1 MANPITA
8 IASRSCAKN
17 SIAKQTKDVREIG
30 YIDPEGGSGI
40 QTDVTTVEQQGEKGQ
55 GINVAYSGK
64 LADKDKFK
72 AAMEKDQRLYA
83 TKGYDVGDMQLD
95 DYINWKNRFNAQ
107 QGNEQFQASTD
118 DGAAL
123 KPEEITDDM
132 VNTGQTPDTFKEVEK
147 TTSTRKADVETV
159 NPLTGYGERLSGRRA
174 TQASRKVN
182 KFQRKSDK
190 AANRAAKFL
199 ERKGGDYESM
209 SQKDKDKYDRL
220 NQKSENLQTQ
230 SDIQQ
235 SRLDLFKKQADQ
247 NRAGTQ
253 GVLVDV
259 PKTQGQINAQKYN
272 EKQASQGSSLFKGI
286 GTGLKPSDLKLNLP
300 STKSFTE
307 KYLNEKGAITSK
319 PSGEGS
325 SIPANQNPMD
335 FNKPGANPAGF
346 FKARGPVKKNYFKK

>member
-17 SIAKQTKDVREIG
+17 SAAKNTVKDVREIG
-30 YIDPEGGSGI
+30 YLDQEGGSGI

-55 GINVAYSGK
+55 GINIAYSGE
-64 LADKDKFK
+64 LSDSDKFK
-72 AAMEKDQRLYA
+72 ADMAKDQRLYA

-118 DGAAL
+118 DGQAL

-147 TTSTRKADVETV
+147 TTSTRKADTTTV

-174 TQASRKVN
+174 TQAGRKVN

-190 AANRAAKFL
+190 AENRAAKFL
-199 ERKGGDYESM
+199 ERKGGDVNNL
-209 SQKDKDKYDRL
+209 SQKDKNKYDRL
-220 NQKSENLQTQ
+220 TQKSENFQTQ

-235 SRLDLFKKQADQ
+235 SRLDLFKEQADQ
-247 NRAGTQ
+247 KKAGTQ
-253 GVLVDV
+253 SVEIDD
-259 PKTQGQINAQKYN
+259 PKTPGEIAAMKYN
-272 EKQASQGSSLFKGI
+272 QRQQEGGSSLFKGV
-286 GTGLKPSDLKLNLP
+286 GLKPSDLKISLP

-335 FNKPGANPAGF
+335 FNKPGADSGL
-346 FKARGPVKKNYFKK
+346 FKVRGPVKKNYFKK

>member
-17 SIAKQTKDVREIG
+17 SLAKNTVKDVREIG
-30 YIDPEGGSGI
+30 YIDQEGGSGT

-55 GINVAYSGK
+55 GVNVKYSGK

-72 AAMEKDQRLYA
+72 ADMAKDQRLYA

-107 QGNEQFQASTD
+107 QGNEEFQASTD
-118 DGAAL
+118 DGTAL

-147 TTSTRKADVETV
+147 TKSTRVADTTTV

-174 TQASRKVN
+174 TQAGRKVN
-182 KFQRKSDK
+182 KFQRKSNK
-190 AANRAAKFL
+190 AENRADKFL
-199 ERKGGDYESM
+199 ERKGGSIEGLSK
-209 SQKDKDKYDRL
+209 KDKAKYDRL
-220 NQKSENLQTQ
+220 MQKSENFQTQ

-235 SRLDLFKKQADQ
+235 SRLDLFKEQADQ
-247 NRAGTQ
+247 KKAGTQ
-253 GVLVDV
+253 GILVDE
-259 PKTQGQINAQKYN
+259 PKTAGQIAAIKYN
-272 EKQASQGSSLFKGI
+272 QKQEEGGSSLFKGL
-286 GTGLKPSDLKLNLP
+286 GTQVKPSNYKLNLP
-300 STKSFTE
+300 SLQSFTE

-325 SIPANQNPMD
+325 SIPANQNPAD
-335 FNKPGANPAGF
+335 FNKPGADTAL
-346 FKARGPVKKNYFKK
+346 FKVRGPIKRNYFK

>member
-17 SIAKQTKDVREIG
+17 SAAKNTVKDVREIG
-30 YIDPEGGSGI
+30 YIDESGSGT
-40 QTDVTTVEQQGEKGQ
+40 QTDVTTVEQQGVKGQ
-55 GINVAYSGK
+55 GVNVKYSGE
-64 LADKDKFK
+64 LSDSDKFK
-72 AAMEKDQRLYA
+72 ADMTKDQRLYA

-95 DYINWKNRFNAQ
+95 DYVNWKNRFNAQ

-118 DGAAL
+118 DGVAL

-147 TTSTRKADVETV
+147 TKSTRVADTETV

-190 AANRAAKFL
+190 VANRANKFL
-199 ERKGGDYESM
+199 ERKGGSIEDLSA
-209 SQKDKDKYDRL
+209 KDKAKYDRL
-220 NQKSENLQTQ
+220 NQKSDNFQTQ
-230 SDIQQ
+230 SDMQQ
-235 SRLDLFKKQADQ
+235 SRLDLFKEQADQ
-247 NRAGTQ
+247 NKAGTQ
-253 GVLVDV
+253 GVKVNAA
-259 PKTQGQINAQKYN
+259 KTPGEIAAIKYN
-272 EKQASQGSSLFKGI
+272 QKQEEGGSSLFKGFSVKS
-286 GTGLKPSDLKLNLP
+286 KPSDLKLNLP
-300 STKSFTE
+300 STKSFVE
-307 KYLNEKGAITSK
+307 KYLNEKGAITSE

-335 FNKPGANPAGF
+335 FNKPGAESNL
-346 FKARGPVKKNYFKK
+346 FKTRGPVKKNYFKK